1 MSERHATVLV
11 NRGAGSGRRLGE
23 VATLV
28 KELTNRGWRV
38 SILIPATRQDVVPSI
53 DRAVRAGTHCLII
66 AGGDGTWHEAIQAQH
81 ILCPTT
87 DDTAVDTPGHAI
99 PLALLP
105 IGTGD
110 DNARSFHLPIAD
122 PKATAHLVDIQAT
135 RTIDLGLVHTAD
147 SSRWFSGVLSVGFDS
162 QVNARANGYRRLPG
176 TFRYLVAAARELA
189 HFSPSDYLV
198 TTSSGSQR
206 FTSMLIAIG
215 NGGYYGGG
223 MAICPDF
230 SHTDGQLDVT
240 IIGAL
245 PRSRFVATLPSVYS
259 GGHIRHQAV
268 TVLRSDVI
276 EIEAEGQL
284 VFADGEPVG
293 TVPIRVE
300 CVPHALAIIAP

>member
-1 MSERHATVLV
+1 VSVRHATVLV
-11 NRGAGSGRRLGE
+11 NRSAGSGRRLGE

-28 KELTNRGWRV
+28 KELTNRRWRV
-38 SILIPATRQDVVPSI
+38 SVLVPSSPQDVVPAI
-53 DRAVRAGTHCLII
+53 GRAVGGGTDCLII
-66 AGGDGTWHEAIQAQH
+66 AGGDGTWHEAIQAQP
-81 ILCPTT
+81 LLSPN
-87 DDTAVDTPGHAI
+87 DGDTAVNASGDTV

-110 DNARSFHLPIAD
+110 DNARSLQLPIAD
-122 PKATAHLVDIQAT
+122 PKATAHLVDIHST
-135 RTIDLGLVHTAD
+135 RTIDLGLVHTKD
-147 SSRWFSGVLSVGFDS
+147 GSRWFSGVLSIGFDS

-176 TFRYLVAAARELA
+176 TFRYLAAAARELV

-198 TTSSGSQR
+198 TTETQSQR

-230 SHTDGQLDVT
+230 SHTDGNLDVT

-245 PRSRFVATLPSVYS
+245 PRSRFIATLPSVYS
-259 GGHIRHQAV
+259 GGHIGHPAV
-268 TVLRSDVI
+268 TVLRSNAI
-276 EIEAEGQL
+276 EIEAEDQL

-300 CVPHALAIIAP
+300 CVPHALQIIAP